1 MLIAQGERHEAV
13 RQLNSYLE
21 TFINDP
27 EAWLELSEL
36 YLSETD
42 YSRAAFCFEELLLT
56 NVRHVK
62 NILCDNF
69 SRKTVSFYDV

>member
-1 MLIAQGERHEAV
+1 MLVAKGERMEAI

-21 TFINDP
+21 TFINDS

-36 YLSETD
+36 YLQEAD

-56 NVRHVK
+56 NVIV
-62 NILCDNF
+62 F
-69 SRKTVSFYDV
+69 STKFIHF